1 MGHSR
6 DEARRAKDKAVRM
19 LNGSAGV
26 TGIGLARLD
35 GGWGVKVNLSAA
47 PPRDFLP
54 PSIDGVP
61 VRVEVTGSISK
72 R

>member
-1 MGHSR
+1 
-6 DEARRAKDKAVRM
+6 M
-19 LNGSAGV
+19 LNGSATV

-47 PPRDFLP
+47 PPRNLLP

-61 VRVEVTGSISK
+61 VQVEVTGPIS
-72 R
+72 RR